1 METDTKRLQDKALEL
16 DGIAKNREADL
27 AETSQAYEAAYNDLL
42 RSKYEL
48 SLLSQ
53 QKLDA
58 MREYDLL
65 LTEQKQLQ
73 RRSESELEKHRILM
87 RQLYKYEAKSRQT
100 DS

>member
-1 METDTKRLQDKALEL
+1 METDTRRLQEKALEL
-16 DGIAKNREADL
+16 DRIAKNRETDL

-87 RQLYKYEAKSRQT
+87 R
-100 DS
+100 